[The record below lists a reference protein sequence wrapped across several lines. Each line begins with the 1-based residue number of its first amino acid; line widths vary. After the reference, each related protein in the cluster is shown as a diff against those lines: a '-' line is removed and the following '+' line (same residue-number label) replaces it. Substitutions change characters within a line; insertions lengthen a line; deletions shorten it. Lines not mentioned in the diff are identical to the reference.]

1 MSRRLAAAAVPVG
14 AALILAG
21 CAAGSGTVGG
31 RSAIDDEPEYAWVAF
46 GADSIRVEVARTPAA
61 RERGLMGRE
70 NLPEGTGMLFVFP
83 TVEIQ
88 GVWMKDTPLRLDV
101 AFLDDRATVL
111 GIEALEPHDLTVT
124 YAPAPVRYVLETRR
138 GWFARHGVGPGDR
151 ANIAFDGP

>member
-21 CAAGSGTVGG
+21 CATGSGSAGG
-31 RSAIDDEPEYAWVAF
+31 RSAIGAEPEYAWVAF
-46 GADSIRVEVARTPAA
+46 GADSIRAEVARTPAA

-70 NLPEGTGMLFVFP
+70 TLPDGTGMLFVFP
-83 TVEIQ
+83 NLEIQ

-111 GIEALEPHDLTVT
+111 AIEALEPRDLTVT

-138 GWFARHGVGPGDR
+138 GWFAQHGVGAGDR
-151 ANIAFDGP
+151 ATIQFDGP